1 MDKKE
6 EINELIEKIEEL
18 NYHYYTLDAPLVSD
32 GEYDKLYDKLKKLE
46 KEIGIIPNNSPTQKV
61 GGEVLEKFQKHFH
74 ISRLYSQDKAQS
86 YEDLKDWLDRANRLR
101 KSYNQ
106 SHDDKLPELEFV
118 LEYKFDGLTINLT
131 YEDGKLKNASTRGNG
146 IVGEEISA
154 QVKTIKSVPLEI
166 REKSLL
172 EIQGEAL
179 MPLSE
184 LERYNKENEFQLKNA
199 RNAAAGA
206 LRNLDTKETRKR
218 NLTAYFYNISTNN
231 LDFKTEE
238 EMLDFLKK
246 ENFNIHPYHKLV
258 KTYDEIIAELEKINE
273 ERKDLDILTDGVV
286 IKINDI
292 TTQEAL
298 GYTNKFP
305 RWSIAFKFEAEEYTT
320 TLLDVVWNVGRTGKV
335 TPSAILEPVDF
346 SGVTV
351 SRATLN
357 NYDDIER
364 KHVKIGS
371 KVFIRRSNDVIP
383 EILGVVDQ
391 NQPGTV
397 KIEKPSHCPYCNTE
411 LIEGNVH
418 IICPNSI
425 SCTPQLLARMEH
437 YASRNAMDIEGLSEK
452 TIAQLMEELNID
464 EERKDLDILTDG
476 VVIKINDITTQEAL
490 GYTNKFPRWSIA
502 FKFEAE
508 EYTTTLLD
516 VVWNVGR
523 TGKVTP
529 SAILEPV
536 DFSGVT
542 VSRATLNNY
551 DDIERK
557 HVKIGSK
564 VFIRRSNDV
573 IPEILGVVD
582 QNQPGTVKIE
592 KPSHCP
598 YCNTEL
604 IEGNV
609 HIICPN
615 SISCTPQLLAR
626 MEHYASRNAMDIEG
640 LSEKTIAQLMEE
652 LNIDDIYEIYDLDY
666 DDLIKLDRFGPKKS
680 QNLLNSIQESKRR
693 DLNRFIYAIGI
704 PNVGERTARDL
715 ANKFKNFDNLR
726 HANADQ
732 LIEID
737 DIGEITAENIVEF
750 FEDEKISNALDIL
763 LSKGI
768 ILNEVEDDNSSNEL
782 ENKTFVITG
791 TIENYKRDD
800 IKDLIEKNGGKVSG
814 SVSKNT
820 DIVLCGQN
828 AGSKLTKAR
837 ELNIEVYEDDKL
849 FNFLEQLEGK

>member
-46 KEIGIIPNNSPTQKV
+46 KETGISPNNSPTQKV

-86 YEDLKDWLDRANRLR
+86 YEDLNDWLDRANRLR
-101 KSYNQ
+101 NSYNQ
-106 SHDDKLPELEFV
+106 CHDDMLPELEFV

-184 LERYNKENEFQLKNA
+184 LEKYNKENEFQLKNA

-218 NLTAYFYNISTNN
+218 NLTAFFYNISTNN

-258 KTYDEIIAELEKINE
+258 KTYDEIIAELEKISE

-292 TTQEAL
+292 RTQEAL

-437 YASRNAMDIEGLSEK
+437 Y
-452 TIAQLMEELNID
+452 T
-464 EERKDLDILTDG
+464 
-476 VVIKINDITTQEAL
+476 
-490 GYTNKFPRWSIA
+490 
-502 FKFEAE
+502 
-508 EYTTTLLD
+508 
-516 VVWNVGR
+516 
-523 TGKVTP
+523 
-529 SAILEPV
+529 
-536 DFSGVT
+536 
-542 VSRATLNNY
+542 
-551 DDIERK
+551 
-557 HVKIGSK
+557 
-564 VFIRRSNDV
+564 
-573 IPEILGVVD
+573 
-582 QNQPGTVKIE
+582 
-592 KPSHCP
+592 
-598 YCNTEL
+598 
-604 IEGNV
+604 
-609 HIICPN
+609 
-615 SISCTPQLLAR
+615 
-626 MEHYASRNAMDIEG
+626 SRNAMDIEG

-666 DDLIKLDRFGPKKS
+666 DDLIKLDRFGPKKT
-680 QNLLNSIQESKRR
+680 QNLLDSIQESKRR